1 MFRLAKHVVQIMDP
15 PIVEIHDLLL
25 DKEKTISFGQGV
37 PFFHPDDE
45 MMRKFWLEVKNNH
58 DIHQYSPDLGHKH
71 IRKTVSHFLSSQY
84 KNEIDWSRVILTN
97 GANSAFFNILS
108 VIVDPKDEVIIISPY
123 YFNHLMAIQLL
134 HATPVFI
141 ETSYENSF
149 IPDIDDIVS
158 RITQRT
164 KAIIIVSPNNP
175 TGMVYKNKLLSEIL
189 DVCEERD
196 IYFLLDETYSEFIYQ
211 EDKIIPSYFYRK
223 SDRLIHIGSFSK
235 NFGLSGWRIGYLM
248 LPKFLIKH
256 YIKPQDAIMISPP
269 TVSQLLVN
277 FLIENGINLVFQ
289 HMQDLIESRNLVLR
303 KIEESGLFEVKPS
316 NGAFYFFAKLKSEI
330 DSTILCKKLASEA
343 NLVLIPGN
351 VFGKPYTNFV
361 RFSHG
366 TVKKPTIEK
375 GFSLIKSVIE
385 TLNM

>member
-15 PIVEIHDLLL
+15 PIVEIHNLLVN
-25 DKEKTISFGQGV
+25 KEKAISFGQGV

-45 MMRKFWLEVKNNH
+45 IMKQFWSKVKDNP
-58 DIHQYSPDLGHKH
+58 DLHQYTPDFGFTHV
-71 IRKTVSHFLSSQY
+71 RKTISRFLSSRY
-84 KNEIDWSRVILTN
+84 NTEINWSRIVLTN

-108 VIVDPKDEVIIISPY
+108 VLLDPKDEVIIISPY

-175 TGMVYKNKLLSEIL
+175 TGMVYNNNLLNKIL
-189 DVCEERD
+189 DVCEERN
-196 IYFLLDETYSEFIYQ
+196 ICFLFDETYSEFIYK
-211 EDKIIPSYFYRK
+211 EDKIIASYFYRK
-223 SDRLIHIGSFSK
+223 SDRIIHIGSFSK

-256 YIKPQDAIMISPP
+256 YIKLQDTIMISPP
-269 TVSQLLVN
+269 TVSQLLVD
-277 FLIENGINLVFQ
+277 FLIKNGINLVFQ
-289 HMQDLIESRNLVLR
+289 HMQDLIESRNLILR
-303 KIEESGLFEVKPS
+303 KIEESDLFEVKPS
-316 NGAFYFFAKLKSEI
+316 TGAFYFFVKLQSAI
-330 DSTILCKKLASEA
+330 NSTTFCKKLASEA
-343 NLVLIPGN
+343 NLIIIPGN
-351 VFGKPYTNFV
+351 VFGKPYTQFV

-366 TVKKPTIEK
+366 TLKKPTIEK
-375 GFSLIKSVIE
+375 GFELINSIADKV
-385 TLNM
+385 

>member
-1 MFRLAKHVVQIMDP
+1 MFQVAKHVAQIMDP
-15 PIVEIHDLLL
+15 PIVEIHNLLL

-45 MMRKFWLEVKNNH
+45 MMREFWLDVKNNH
-58 DIHQYSPDLGHKH
+58 DIHQYTPDLGYTHV
-71 IRKTVSHFLSSQY
+71 RKTVSHFLSSHY
-84 KNEIDWSRVILTN
+84 KNEIDWSGVILTN

-108 VIVDPKDEVIIISPY
+108 VIVDPKDEVMIISPY

-175 TGMVYKNKLLSEIL
+175 TGMVYNNKLLNKIL
-189 DVCEERD
+189 DVCEERE
-196 IYFLLDETYSEFIYQ
+196 IYFLFDETYSEFIHK
-211 EDKIIPSYFYRK
+211 EDKIIASYFYRK

-256 YIKPQDAIMISPP
+256 YIKLQDTIMISPP
-269 TVSQLLVN
+269 TVSQLLVE
-277 FLIENGINLVFQ
+277 FLIKNGINLVFQ
-289 HMQDLIESRNLVLR
+289 HMQDLIKSRNLILR
-303 KIEESGLFEVKPS
+303 KIEESELFEVKPS
-316 NGAFYFFAKLKSEI
+316 TGAFYFFVKLQSAI
-330 DSTILCKKLASEA
+330 NSTTFCKKLASE
-343 NLVLIPGN
+343 V
-351 VFGKPYTNFV
+351 
-361 RFSHG
+361 SHG
-366 TVKKPTIEK
+366 TLKKPTIEK
-375 GFSLIKSVIE
+375 GFELINSIADK
-385 TLNM
+385 L